1 MSSEHILLVAGEA
14 SGDLHAARMLT
25 ELKKLSPEVVAFGL
39 GGNELQSAGLDLVA
53 HSSEISVIGITEV
66 LQVLG
71 RARRIFT
78 SLLQE
83 VDRRQARM
91 AIVIDFPDFN
101 LRLAKALK
109 KRGVRVVYY
118 ISPQVWAWRQ
128 GRVRT
133 IAEVVDQ
140 MLVLLPFEVDFYARH
155 GIEATY
161 VGHPLVDEVP
171 QLASVWDQDVGATNS
186 FHLSLLPGS
195 RRSEVGVLLP
205 IMLRAAEALSRR
217 HSVRFSL
224 IRASGLPAGEI
235 DEIVQKTSA
244 DIDIDIV
251 ARNRFE
257 TIASSH
263 LALCAAGTA
272 TLEVGLLGTPMIVTH
287 KVSLGSYA
295 LGRLLVRLPYTS
307 LVNLLLQREAVPEI
321 LQWEATPS
329 NLAHEA
335 SQLLCDASKV
345 QAMRRHL
352 AQLRE
357 SLQPA
362 GASRRAAELIAS
374 RWTDRYS
381 ASGRLR

>member
-39 GGNELQSAGLDLVA
+39 GGNELQSAGLDLIA

-71 RARRIFT
+71 RARRIFA

-83 VDRRQARM
+83 VDQRQARM
-91 AIVIDFPDFN
+91 AILIDFPDFN

-171 QLASVWDQDVGATNS
+171 QLASVWDQDVGATDS

-205 IMLRAAEALSRR
+205 IMLRTAEALSRR

-224 IRASGLPAGEI
+224 IRAAGLPAGEI
-235 DEIVQKTSA
+235 DDIVQKSSA
-244 DIDIDIV
+244 DIDIV
-251 ARNRFE
+251 ARHRFE

-345 QAMRRHL
+345 QAMRRNL

-362 GASRRAAELIAS
+362 GASRRAAEIIAS
-374 RWTDRYS
+374 HLTDRH
-381 ASGRLR
+381 

>member
-1 MSSEHILLVAGEA
+1 MLVAGEA

-39 GGNELQSAGLDLVA
+39 GGNELQSAGLDLIA

-71 RARRIFT
+71 RARRIFA

-83 VDRRQARM
+83 VDQRQARM
-91 AIVIDFPDFN
+91 AILIDFPDFN

-140 MLVLLPFEVDFYARH
+140 MLVLLPFEVDFYAKH

-171 QLASVWDQDVGATNS
+171 QLASVWDQDVGATDS

-205 IMLRAAEALSRR
+205 IMLRTAEALSRR

-224 IRASGLPAGEI
+224 IRAAGLPAGEV
-235 DEIVQKTSA
+235 DDIVQKSSA
-244 DIDIDIV
+244 DIDIV
-251 ARNRFE
+251 ARHRFE

-345 QAMRRHL
+345 QAMRRNL

-362 GASRRAAELIAS
+362 GASRRAAEIIAS
-374 RWTDRYS
+374 HLTDRH
-381 ASGRLR
+381 

>member
-39 GGNELQSAGLDLVA
+39 GGNELQSAGLDLIA

-71 RARRIFT
+71 RARRIFA

-83 VDRRQARM
+83 VDQRQART
-91 AIVIDFPDFN
+91 AILIDFPDFN

-171 QLASVWDQDVGATNS
+171 QLASVWDQEVGATDS

-205 IMLRAAEALSRR
+205 IMLRTAEALSRR

-224 IRASGLPAGEI
+224 IRATGLPAGEI
-235 DEIVQKTSA
+235 DEIVQKSSA
-244 DIDIDIV
+244 DIDIV
-251 ARNRFE
+251 ARHRFE

-345 QAMRRHL
+345 QAMRRNL

-362 GASRRAAELIAS
+362 GASRRAAEIIAS
-374 RWTDRYS
+374 HLTDRH
-381 ASGRLR
+381 